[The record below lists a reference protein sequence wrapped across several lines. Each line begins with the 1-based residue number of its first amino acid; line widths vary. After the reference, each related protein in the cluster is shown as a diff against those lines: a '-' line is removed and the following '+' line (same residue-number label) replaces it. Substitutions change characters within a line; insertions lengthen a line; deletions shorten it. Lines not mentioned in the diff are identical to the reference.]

1 MSGFS
6 GWKSIRDFRETGPWS
21 ESENAEE
28 IANTLCSFMP
38 FPRVVHA
45 SHHHV
50 SLPKAWDLV
59 KVLLFCRRF
68 SKAPDKISLKVPS
81 FAFLFLHS
89 IHHRGFAPL
98 PIFSFLMLNRRM
110 SIFSDTSR
118 FRFFNGIGATRFT
131 SNDWWI
137 VAEALTTSETLGTV
151 GCFSLGER
159 GEGWARALDAGLC
172 ADTPLSSVDG
182 RS

>member
-1 MSGFS
+1 MSGFPGS
-6 GWKSIRDFRETGPWS
+6 KSIRDFRETGPWS

-98 PIFSFLMLNRRM
+98 PNLKFLDFLDCFLMLNRRM

-131 SNDWWI
+131 
-137 VAEALTTSETLGTV
+137 
-151 GCFSLGER
+151 
-159 GEGWARALDAGLC
+159 
-172 ADTPLSSVDG
+172 
-182 RS
+182 

>member
-1 MSGFS
+1 MKRPASQNKRVSFMSGFPGS
-6 GWKSIRDFRETGPWS
+6 KSIRDFRETGPWS

-98 PIFSFLMLNRRM
+98 PNLKYLDFL
-110 SIFSDTSR
+110 DC
-118 FRFFNGIGATRFT
+118 FFNVESAYEHIFGYFPI
-131 SNDWWI
+131 
-137 VAEALTTSETLGTV
+137 
-151 GCFSLGER
+151 SL
-159 GEGWARALDAGLC
+159 L
-172 ADTPLSSVDG
+172 
-182 RS
+182 